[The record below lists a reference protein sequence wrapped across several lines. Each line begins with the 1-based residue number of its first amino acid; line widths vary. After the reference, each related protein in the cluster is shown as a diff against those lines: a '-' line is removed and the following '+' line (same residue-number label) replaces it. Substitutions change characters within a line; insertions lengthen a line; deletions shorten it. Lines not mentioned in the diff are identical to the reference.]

1 MWTPLPALVMA
12 SVLSAAPAAVED
24 TVEAWLRVLPP
35 EALAAQQVIATAR
48 NVPDGPVPGGVLLF
62 GPVLR
67 DTAALGAWL
76 GGVQGRARVPL
87 LVAVDMEGG
96 RVNRL
101 RHLPGLGQMPSG
113 AAFGRMR
120 PDEVGAWGRRVG
132 RAMAGLG
139 LNCNLAPVLDLAD
152 SGWMAATGRSLGVD
166 PDEVAA
172 RTRAFAE
179 GLWAEG
185 VIPIGKHFPGYGE
198 AAGNSDYQRLVVQ
211 RPPAEFDRHVRPFA
225 RVGALLGGVMLA
237 NLGYSF
243 YDGVPAVFSE
253 PLVSLAHEQGWVT
266 VTDDLAAPP
275 LRKLVQGGTLREV
288 ARRASRAGNDLL
300 LVSGGDGVLEE
311 VAAALRAELATPEGR
326 ARVEASVR
334 RILRLKARAGLLPA
348 LPPGAVPRAA
358 GQLGMDRPCSLPA
371 PR

>member
-1 MWTPLPALVMA
+1 MGTPLTALWMA
-12 SVLSAAPAAVED
+12 AVLGASPVED
-24 TVEAWLRVLPP
+24 TAEAWLRFLPP
-35 EALAAQQVIATAR
+35 EALAAQQVLSTAR
-48 NVPDGPVPGGVLLF
+48 NVPGAPAPGGVLLF

-67 DTAALGAWL
+67 DTVALRAWL
-76 GGVQGRARVPL
+76 ADVQGRAQVPL
-87 LVAVDMEGG
+87 LMAVDMEGG

-101 RHLPGLGQMPSG
+101 RHLPGLQQMPSG
-113 AAFGRMR
+113 ADFGRMS
-120 PDEVGAWGRRVG
+120 PGEVGAWGHKVG

-185 VIPIGKHFPGYGE
+185 IVPIGKHFPGYGE

-211 RPPAEFDRHVRPFA
+211 RPPGEFDRHVRPFA
-225 RVGALLGGVMLA
+225 QVGGLLGGVMLA
-237 NLGYSF
+237 NLGYAF

-253 PLVSLAHEQGWVT
+253 PLVSLAHEQDWVT

-275 LRKLVQGGTLREV
+275 LRKWVTGGTLRDV

-300 LVSGGDGVLEE
+300 LVSGGEGVLEE
-311 VAAALRAELATPEGR
+311 VASVLREELATAEGR
-326 ARVEASVR
+326 ARIEASAR
-334 RILRLKARAGLLPA
+334 RILRLKARAGLLPS
-348 LPPGAVPRAA
+348 LPPGVVPRAL
-358 GQLGMDRPCSLPA
+358 GQVGVERPCKSGMA
-371 PR
+371 R

>member
-1 MWTPLPALVMA
+1 MGTPVAALVFA
-12 SVLSAAPAAVED
+12 SVLAATPAED
-24 TVEAWLRVLPP
+24 TAEAWLRVLPP
-35 EALAAQQVIATAR
+35 EALAAQQVLSAAR
-48 NVPDGPVPGGVLLF
+48 NVPGSPAPGGVLLF

-67 DTAALGAWL
+67 DTPRLRAWL
-76 GGVQGRARVPL
+76 ADVQGRAQVPL

-101 RHLPGLGQMPSG
+101 RHLPGLRDMPSG
-113 AAFGRMR
+113 AEFGRMR
-120 PDEVGAWGRRVG
+120 EEEVGAWGHRVG
-132 RAMAGLG
+132 KAMAGLG

-152 SGWMAATGRSLGVD
+152 SGWMATTGRSLGVD
-166 PDEVAA
+166 PEAVAS

-179 GLWAEG
+179 ALWSEG
-185 VIPIGKHFPGYGE
+185 VVPIGKHFPGYGE

-211 RPPAEFDRHVRPFA
+211 RPTSDFDRHVRPFA

-237 NLGYSF
+237 NLGYAF

-275 LRKLVQGGTLREV
+275 LRKLVPGGTLRDV
-288 ARRASRAGNDLL
+288 ARRAFRAGNDLL

-311 VAAALRAELATPEGR
+311 VASVLREESATPEGR
-326 ARVEASVR
+326 ARVEASAR
-334 RILRLKARAGLLPA
+334 RILRLKARAGLLPP
-348 LPPGAVPRAA
+348 LPAGAVPRALGQVGVERPCSA
-358 GQLGMDRPCSLPA
+358 GQLP
-371 PR
+371 